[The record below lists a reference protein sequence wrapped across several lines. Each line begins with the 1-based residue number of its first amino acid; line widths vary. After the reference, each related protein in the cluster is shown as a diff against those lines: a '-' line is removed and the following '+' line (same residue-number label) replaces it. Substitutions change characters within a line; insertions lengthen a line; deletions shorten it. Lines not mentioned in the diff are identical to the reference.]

1 MHHGSIFKT
10 IPTTVANGTV
20 AGGPSCVRM
29 RRLLVNGAARDSRF
43 PAALDLL
50 LPQRPAVGRHH
61 VAGSACKEEGCTSDA
76 LRVAAAACSRAEP
89 VLFQK
94 QKTELA
100 S

>member
-10 IPTTVANGTV
+10 IATTVANGAV
-20 AGGPSCVRM
+20 AGGPSRV
-29 RRLLVNGAARDSRF
+29 RLLVNG
-43 PAALDLL
+43 AALDLL

-61 VAGSACKEEGCTSDA
+61 TTLLVPRARKKVHGQNCDA

-94 QKTELA
+94 QKKPNY